1 MRTVVVTGSASGIGA
16 ATARLMR
23 DAGDRVIEVDIRDA
37 EILADLGSAMG
48 RRRAIEEIRAR
59 CAGMLDGIV
68 TCAGLGSDTGD
79 ERRVLSVNYFG
90 TAELLLALRADLA
103 RSVAPAAV
111 VVCSWAM
118 LQPTPRAA
126 TIEACLAMDE
136 PRALE
141 LIASETRSGDIRP
154 AYATSK
160 SALARLVRRLAPNAE
175 WARAGITLN
184 AVVPSATRTPMIAKR
199 LATPEGTRTLL
210 AAAPSPMGR
219 MAEAQEVADVIAY
232 FASGRARQVTGQLVF
247 VDGGLDAQR
256 RPFDILEP
264 LAESRWR

>member
-1 MRTVVVTGSASGIGA
+1 VRTVAVTGSASGIGA

-37 EILADLGSAMG
+37 EILADLGSAAG
-48 RRRAIEEIRAR
+48 RQRAIEEIRAR
-59 CAGMLDGIV
+59 SAGLLDGIV

-79 ERRVLSVNYFG
+79 EGRVLSINYFG
-90 TAELLLALRADLA
+90 TAELLLGLRAELA
-103 RSVAPAAV
+103 RS
-111 VVCSWAM
+111 
-118 LQPTPRAA
+118 AA

-160 SALARLVRRLAPNAE
+160 SALARLVRRLAPSAE

-199 LATPEGTRTLL
+199 LATPEGTHTCSPRRPRRWAGWPRQRRWRTSSHTSR
-210 AAAPSPMGR
+210 AAAPAKSPG
-219 MAEAQEVADVIAY
+219 
-232 FASGRARQVTGQLVF
+232 S
-247 VDGGLDAQR
+247 
-256 RPFDILEP
+256 
-264 LAESRWR
+264 S

>member
-1 MRTVVVTGSASGIGA
+1 
-16 ATARLMR
+16 
-23 DAGDRVIEVDIRDA
+23 
-37 EILADLGSAMG
+37 
-48 RRRAIEEIRAR
+48 
-59 CAGMLDGIV
+59 
-68 TCAGLGSDTGD
+68 
-79 ERRVLSVNYFG
+79 
-90 TAELLLALRADLA
+90 
-103 RSVAPAAV
+103 
-111 VVCSWAM
+111 M
-118 LQPTPRAA
+118 LQPTPRTA

-141 LIASETRSGDIRP
+141 LIASETRSGEFRP

-160 SALARLVRRLAPNAE
+160 SALARLVRRLAPSAE
-175 WARAGITLN
+175 WAHAGITLN

-199 LATPEGTRTLL
+199 LATPEGTRALL

-219 MAEAQEVADVIAY
+219 MAEAQDVADVIAY

-264 LAESRWR
+264 LAEARRDAPHDAQTKGATRSRTPAVEPMRPHRHRSAAIRMHR